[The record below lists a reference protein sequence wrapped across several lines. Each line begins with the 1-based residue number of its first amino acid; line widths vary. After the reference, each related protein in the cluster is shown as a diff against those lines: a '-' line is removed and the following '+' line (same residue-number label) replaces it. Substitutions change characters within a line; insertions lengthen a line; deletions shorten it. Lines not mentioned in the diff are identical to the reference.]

1 MGPLMASITKTSD
14 EAGIALK
21 GSHAV
26 LNNAQGIMAGDSAMG
41 YRLMKA
47 LEEFEGAARSVRA
60 LADTLEQHP
69 EMLLYGKKS
78 NKEAAK

>member
-1 MGPLMASITKTSD
+1 MLA
-14 EAGIALK
+14 
-21 GSHAV
+21 
-26 LNNAQGIMAGDSAMG
+26 NAEGIMGGDSSMG

-60 LADTLEQHP
+60 LADSLDQHP